1 METQTILSTIGVIAL
16 VANALLLLA
25 ICIVGI
31 LLFNFLRKTKQ
42 DAQAAIQT
50 GQRII
55 NQTTRRV
62 SVVAAVGKIIQAV
75 RRKSGKDTT
84 V

>member
-1 METQTILSTIGVIAL
+1 MDAQTILTTIGTIAL

-25 ICIVGI
+25 LFIVG
-31 LLFNFLRKTKQ
+31 LMLFNFLRKTKQ

-62 SVVAAVGKIIQAV
+62 SVAAVVGKVVQAV
-75 RRKSGKDTT
+75 RRRSSKNSSS
-84 V
+84 